1 MEHLEKI
8 KKTSPKEISKM
19 NKPELESLITGS
31 LREIAIR
38 LEKLDSLTQLPAKID
53 SLSDDV
59 KSVHR
64 KMDTM
69 EQKIKDTQDNI
80 KEVKDDAVN
89 MKADIDELK
98 QKMSDTENAVDQI
111 KALKDLQQEMDKKL
125 DFLSKTVTYH
135 QGMLESTDAKFR
147 ATHVIIYGVP
157 EDDTLGET
165 DKDRVE
171 NVIEK
176 NKCIT
181 WRVIRK
187 SKDQA
192 AG

>member
-1 MEHLEKI
+1 
-8 KKTSPKEISKM
+8 M
-19 NKPELESLITGS
+19 NKPELESLVTGS

-187 SKDQA
+187 PNDQV